1 MNAQVQP
8 AIELPS
14 TIVRD
19 LCEALQSRERCG
31 SLKYGAT
38 LDRPDLTAEQWSE
51 HLEQELLDAAGYNRA
66 FRSELQAL
74 REQLAESQRE
84 AARLRIEIRTLE
96 LSAEVLREDN
106 RKLQDQLQEARD
118 EAERQHLAAM
128 EQHEAATLKHQLLE
142 DWLQLGRAVAAR
154 GLPDTQPLWP
164 NPWHQECAV
173 VGWALDTI
181 IRAAERTCAAAEHD
195 SSHAQLLAVE
205 ATERQ
210 VPDTQLRIPIYLK
223 AEPPPA
229 ASEVIKVYAVGSAAI
244 EQILHEE
251 IMQRCATVRIDER
264 DAFQLTPASLADAAS
279 IVAERLMDLMAA
291 TTPDEGVNR
300 PLSIAREH

>member
-19 LCEALQSRERCG
+19 LCEALQSRERWG

-66 FRSELQAL
+66 FRRELQAL

-84 AARLRIEIRTLE
+84 AARLRVEIRTLE

-118 EAERQHLAAM
+118 EAERQHADAL
-128 EQHEAATLKHQLLE
+128 QFHEAASQKHRLLE
-142 DWLQLGRAVAAR
+142 DWLELGRAVAAR

-181 IRAAERTCAAAEHD
+181 IRAAERTTADDQWRQDRAAENAAL
-195 SSHAQLLAVE
+195 AQEV
-205 ATERQ
+205 Q
-210 VPDTQLRIPIYLK
+210 DTLDRIPVYPE
-223 AEPPPA
+223 AERSPS

-244 EQILHEE
+244 EMILHEE

-264 DAFQLTPASLADAAS
+264 DAFQLSPASLAEAAS
-279 IVAERLMDLMAA
+279 VVAERLMDLMAVG
-291 TTPDEGVNR
+291 DGCD
-300 PLSIAREH
+300 HG

>member
-19 LCEALQSRERCG
+19 LCEALQSRERWG

-66 FRSELQAL
+66 FRRELQAL

-84 AARLRIEIRTLE
+84 AARLRVEIRTLE

-118 EAERQHLAAM
+118 EAERQHAEAL
-128 EQHEAATLKHQLLE
+128 QFHEAASQKHRLLE
-142 DWLQLGRAVAAR
+142 DWLELGRAVAAR

-181 IRAAERTCAAAEHD
+181 IRAAERTTSDHQWRQDRAAEN
-195 SSHAQLLAVE
+195 AALVQEV
-205 ATERQ
+205 Q
-210 VPDTQLRIPIYLK
+210 DTLDRIPVYPE
-223 AEPPPA
+223 AEPSPS

-244 EQILHEE
+244 EMILHEE

-264 DAFQLTPASLADAAS
+264 DAFQLTPASLAEAAS
-279 IVAERLMDLMAA
+279 IVAERLMDLMAVG
-291 TTPDEGVNR
+291 EG
-300 PLSIAREH
+300 ADHG

>member
-19 LCEALQSRERCG
+19 LCEALQSRDQWAPLERG
-31 SLKYGAT
+31 EVFSPFGWT
-38 LDRPDLTAEQWSE
+38 PEQCSE
-51 HLEQELLDAAGYNRA
+51 RLEQELLDAAVYNRA
-66 FRSELQAL
+66 FRRELQAL
-74 REQLAESQRE
+74 RDQLAESQHE
-84 AARLRIEIRTLE
+84 AARLRVEIRSLE
-96 LSAEVLREDN
+96 LNAEVLREDN

-118 EAERQHLAAM
+118 EAERQHAAAM
-128 EQHEAATLKHQLLE
+128 ELHEAATLKHRLLE

-181 IRAAERTCAAAEHD
+181 IRAAERTTAD
-195 SSHAQLLAVE
+195 DQWRQRR
-205 ATERQ
+205 ATENAAMIQ
-210 VPDTQLRIPIYLK
+210 EVQDTLDRIPVYPE
-223 AEPPPA
+223 AERSPS

-244 EQILHEE
+244 EMILHEE

-264 DAFQLTPASLADAAS
+264 DAFQLTPASLAEAAS
-279 IVAERLMDLMAA
+279 IVAERLMDLMAVG
-291 TTPDEGVNR
+291 EG
-300 PLSIAREH
+300 AG

>member
-19 LCEALQSRERCG
+19 LCEALQSRERWG

-66 FRSELQAL
+66 FRRELQAL

-106 RKLQDQLQEARD
+106 RKLQDQLQEARE
-118 EAERQHLAAM
+118 EADRQHAAAM
-128 EQHEAATLKHQLLE
+128 EQHEAATLKHRLLE
-142 DWLQLGRAVAAR
+142 DWLQLGRAIAAR

-181 IRAAERTCAAAEHD
+181 IRAAERTTADDQWRRRRAAEN
-195 SSHAQLLAVE
+195 AAMMQEV
-205 ATERQ
+205 Q
-210 VPDTQLRIPIYLK
+210 DTLDRIPVYPE
-223 AEPPPA
+223 AQPSPA
-229 ASEVIKVYAVGSAAI
+229 ASQSIPVYAVGSAAI

-251 IMQRCATVRIDER
+251 IMQRCATVRIEER
-264 DAFQLTPASLADAAS
+264 DAFQLTPASLAEAAS
-279 IVAERLMDLMAA
+279 IVAERLMDLMAVGDGA
-291 TTPDEGVNR
+291 DHG
-300 PLSIAREH
+300 